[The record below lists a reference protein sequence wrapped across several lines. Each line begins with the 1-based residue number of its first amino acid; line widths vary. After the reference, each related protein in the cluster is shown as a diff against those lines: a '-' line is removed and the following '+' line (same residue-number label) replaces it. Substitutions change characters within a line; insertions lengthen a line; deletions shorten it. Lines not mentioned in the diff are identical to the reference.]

1 MGEVSGAKIAGALEL
16 AVEDNRNGIPTRAVI
31 VFETGGVRLQEANL
45 GLAAIAE
52 IHAGIHAL
60 RAYGPVIGITAGV
73 VGCFGGMSIA
83 AGLCSYL
90 LMTRE
95 ARLGLNGPQVIEQEA
110 GIEEYDSRDRPRR
123 ARPLRSREPSMSQT
137 ELSTRGATWMRAL
150 TANFSGRKPV
160 AGYGST
166 LQVVDATLADRPTRY
181 IAVVPDAANRF
192 PRARSGE
199 VGLIEGWQ
207 LARAVRDAMTED
219 AGRDQKRAIVAV
231 IDVASQ
237 AYGRREE
244 AYGIHLALAAAADA
258 YAAARLAGHP
268 VIGLIVGRA
277 MSGALLA
284 HGYQANRL
292 IALDDAEVMV
302 HAMGK
307 AAAARVTLRSVADLE
322 RLAQEIPPM
331 AYDIA
336 SFASLGLLW
345 RLLKVKD
352 AQTPDASD
360 IDTVQTALATA
371 LADIAADP
379 SRGLESR
386 LGAPLRQA
394 SSQVRARLRAQWN
407 AQTEGA

>member
-1 MGEVSGAKIAGALEL
+1 
-16 AVEDNRNGIPTRAVI
+16 
-31 VFETGGVRLQEANL
+31 
-45 GLAAIAE
+45 
-52 IHAGIHAL
+52 
-60 RAYGPVIGITAGV
+60 
-73 VGCFGGMSIA
+73 
-83 AGLCSYL
+83 
-90 LMTRE
+90 
-95 ARLGLNGPQVIEQEA
+95 
-110 GIEEYDSRDRPRR
+110 
-123 ARPLRSREPSMSQT
+123 MSQN

-150 TANFSGRKPV
+150 AVGTPV
-160 AGYGST
+160 PGYGST
-166 LQVVDATLADRPTRY
+166 LQVVDAALAGQPARY
-181 IAVVPDAANRF
+181 IAVVPDAENRF
-192 PRARSGE
+192 PRARNGE
-199 VGLIEGWQ
+199 VGLVEGWQ
-207 LARAVRDAMTED
+207 LARAVRDAMRAD
-219 AGRDQKRAIVAV
+219 AGQEKKRAIVAV

-292 IALDDAEVMV
+292 LALDDADVMV

-345 RLLKVKD
+345 KLLKVKSAD
-352 AQTPDASD
+352 TPDAGD
-360 IDTVQTALATA
+360 VDTVQTALAAA
-371 LADIAADP
+371 LADITADP

-386 LGAPLRQA
+386 LGAPLRSA
-394 SSQVRARLRAQWN
+394 SSEVRKRLREQWN
-407 AQTEGA
+407 AQPEGA

>member
-1 MGEVSGAKIAGALEL
+1 
-16 AVEDNRNGIPTRAVI
+16 
-31 VFETGGVRLQEANL
+31 
-45 GLAAIAE
+45 
-52 IHAGIHAL
+52 
-60 RAYGPVIGITAGV
+60 
-73 VGCFGGMSIA
+73 
-83 AGLCSYL
+83 
-90 LMTRE
+90 
-95 ARLGLNGPQVIEQEA
+95 
-110 GIEEYDSRDRPRR
+110 
-123 ARPLRSREPSMSQT
+123 MSQN

-150 TANFSGRKPV
+150 AVGTPV
-160 AGYGST
+160 PGYGST
-166 LQVVDATLADRPTRY
+166 LQVVDAALAGQPARY
-181 IAVVPDAANRF
+181 IAVVPDAENRF
-192 PRARSGE
+192 PRARNGE
-199 VGLIEGWQ
+199 VGLVEGWQ
-207 LARAVRDAMTED
+207 LALAVRDVMTAD
-219 AGRDQKRAIVAV
+219 AAQEKKRPIVAV

-292 IALDDAEVMV
+292 LALDDADVMV

-345 RLLKVKD
+345 KLLKVKSAD
-352 AQTPDASD
+352 APGASD
-360 IDTVQTALATA
+360 VDTVQTALAAA
-371 LADIAADP
+371 LADITTDP

-386 LGAPLRQA
+386 LGAPLREA
-394 SSQVRARLRAQWN
+394 SSEVRKRLREQWN
-407 AQTEGA
+407 AQPECA

>member
-1 MGEVSGAKIAGALEL
+1 
-16 AVEDNRNGIPTRAVI
+16 
-31 VFETGGVRLQEANL
+31 
-45 GLAAIAE
+45 
-52 IHAGIHAL
+52 
-60 RAYGPVIGITAGV
+60 
-73 VGCFGGMSIA
+73 
-83 AGLCSYL
+83 
-90 LMTRE
+90 
-95 ARLGLNGPQVIEQEA
+95 
-110 GIEEYDSRDRPRR
+110 
-123 ARPLRSREPSMSQT
+123 MSQN

-150 TANFSGRKPV
+150 AVGTPV
-160 AGYGST
+160 PGYGST
-166 LQVVDATLADRPTRY
+166 LQVVDAALAGQPARY
-181 IAVVPDAANRF
+181 IAVVPDAENRF
-192 PRARSGE
+192 PRARNGE
-199 VGLIEGWQ
+199 VGLVEGWQ
-207 LARAVRDAMTED
+207 LALAVRDVMTAD
-219 AGRDQKRAIVAV
+219 AAQEKKRAIVAV

-292 IALDDAEVMV
+292 LALDDADVMV

-345 RLLKVKD
+345 KLLKVKSAD
-352 AQTPDASD
+352 APDAGD
-360 IDTVQTALATA
+360 VDTVQTALAAA
-371 LADIAADP
+371 LADITADP

-386 LGAPLRQA
+386 LGAPLRSA
-394 SSQVRARLRAQWN
+394 SSEVRKRLREQWN
-407 AQTEGA
+407 AQPEGA

>member
-1 MGEVSGAKIAGALEL
+1 
-16 AVEDNRNGIPTRAVI
+16 
-31 VFETGGVRLQEANL
+31 
-45 GLAAIAE
+45 
-52 IHAGIHAL
+52 
-60 RAYGPVIGITAGV
+60 
-73 VGCFGGMSIA
+73 
-83 AGLCSYL
+83 
-90 LMTRE
+90 
-95 ARLGLNGPQVIEQEA
+95 
-110 GIEEYDSRDRPRR
+110 
-123 ARPLRSREPSMSQT
+123 MSQN
-137 ELSTRGATWMRAL
+137 ELSTRGATWMRVLAGG
-150 TANFSGRKPV
+150 APV
-160 AGYGST
+160 PGYGST
-166 LQVVDATLADRPTRY
+166 LQVVDAALAGRPTRY
-181 IAVVPDAANRF
+181 IAIVPDAGNRF
-192 PRARSGE
+192 PRARNGE

-207 LARAVRDAMTED
+207 LARAVRDAMRAD
-219 AGRDQKRAIVAV
+219 AGQEKKRAIVAV

-258 YAAARLAGHP
+258 YAAARLGGHP

-292 IALDDAEVMV
+292 LALDDADVMV

-322 RLAQEIPPM
+322 RLAQEVPPM

-345 RLLKVKD
+345 NLLKVKSAD
-352 AQTPDASD
+352 APNAVD
-360 IDTVQTALATA
+360 IDTVQTALAAA

-386 LGAPLRQA
+386 LGAPLRGA
-394 SSQVRARLRAQWN
+394 SSEVRKRLREQWN
-407 AQTEGA
+407 AQPESA

>member
-1 MGEVSGAKIAGALEL
+1 
-16 AVEDNRNGIPTRAVI
+16 
-31 VFETGGVRLQEANL
+31 
-45 GLAAIAE
+45 
-52 IHAGIHAL
+52 
-60 RAYGPVIGITAGV
+60 
-73 VGCFGGMSIA
+73 
-83 AGLCSYL
+83 
-90 LMTRE
+90 
-95 ARLGLNGPQVIEQEA
+95 
-110 GIEEYDSRDRPRR
+110 
-123 ARPLRSREPSMSQT
+123 MSQT
-137 ELSTRGATWMRAL
+137 PLSTRGATWLRAL
-150 TANFSGRKPV
+150 ANGTPAAS
-160 AGYGST
+160 YGST
-166 LQVVDATLADRPTRY
+166 VQVVDATLGDRPARY
-181 IAVVPDAANRF
+181 IAVVPDPENRF
-192 PRARSGE
+192 PRARNGE
-199 VGLIEGWQ
+199 VGLVEGWQ
-207 LARAVRDAMTED
+207 LARAVRDAANED
-219 AGRDQKRAIVAV
+219 AGRDTKRAIVAV

-292 IALDDAEVMV
+292 LALDDAEVMV

-345 RLLKVKD
+345 KLLKVQSAD
-352 AQTPDASD
+352 APGASD
-360 IDTVQTALATA
+360 IDTVQTALAAA

-386 LGAPLRQA
+386 LGAPLRDA
-394 SSQVRARLRAQWN
+394 SSEVRKRLREQWN
-407 AQTEGA
+407 AQPEGA

>member
-1 MGEVSGAKIAGALEL
+1 
-16 AVEDNRNGIPTRAVI
+16 
-31 VFETGGVRLQEANL
+31 
-45 GLAAIAE
+45 
-52 IHAGIHAL
+52 
-60 RAYGPVIGITAGV
+60 
-73 VGCFGGMSIA
+73 
-83 AGLCSYL
+83 
-90 LMTRE
+90 
-95 ARLGLNGPQVIEQEA
+95 
-110 GIEEYDSRDRPRR
+110 
-123 ARPLRSREPSMSQT
+123 MSQN

-150 TANFSGRKPV
+150 AVGTAVP
-160 AGYGST
+160 GYGST
-166 LQVVDATLADRPTRY
+166 LQVVDAALADQPARY
-181 IAVVPDAANRF
+181 IAVVPDAENRF
-192 PRARSGE
+192 PRARNGE
-199 VGLIEGWQ
+199 VGLVEGWQ
-207 LARAVRDAMTED
+207 LARAVRDVMTAD
-219 AGRDQKRAIVAV
+219 AAQEKKRAIVAV

-292 IALDDAEVMV
+292 LALDDADVMV

-345 RLLKVKD
+345 RMLKVKSAD
-352 AQTPDASD
+352 APDAGD
-360 IDTVQTALATA
+360 VDTVQTALAAA

-386 LGAPLRQA
+386 LGAPLRNA
-394 SSQVRARLRAQWN
+394 SSEVRKRLREQWN
-407 AQTEGA
+407 AQPEGA

>member
-1 MGEVSGAKIAGALEL
+1 
-16 AVEDNRNGIPTRAVI
+16 
-31 VFETGGVRLQEANL
+31 
-45 GLAAIAE
+45 
-52 IHAGIHAL
+52 
-60 RAYGPVIGITAGV
+60 
-73 VGCFGGMSIA
+73 
-83 AGLCSYL
+83 
-90 LMTRE
+90 
-95 ARLGLNGPQVIEQEA
+95 
-110 GIEEYDSRDRPRR
+110 
-123 ARPLRSREPSMSQT
+123 MSQN

-150 TANFSGRKPV
+150 ADGTPV
-160 AGYGST
+160 PGYGST
-166 LQVVDATLADRPTRY
+166 LQVVDAALAGQPARY
-181 IAVVPDAANRF
+181 IAVVPDAENRF
-192 PRARSGE
+192 PRARNGE
-199 VGLIEGWQ
+199 VGLVEGWQ
-207 LARAVRDAMTED
+207 LARAVRDVMTAD
-219 AGRDQKRAIVAV
+219 AAQEKKRAIVAV

-292 IALDDAEVMV
+292 LALDDADVMV

-345 RLLKVKD
+345 KLLKVKSAD
-352 AQTPDASD
+352 APDAGD
-360 IDTVQTALATA
+360 VDTVQTALAAA
-371 LADIAADP
+371 LANIAADP

-386 LGAPLRQA
+386 LGAPLRSA
-394 SSQVRARLRAQWN
+394 SSEVRKRLREQWN
-407 AQTEGA
+407 TQSEGA

>member
-1 MGEVSGAKIAGALEL
+1 
-16 AVEDNRNGIPTRAVI
+16 
-31 VFETGGVRLQEANL
+31 
-45 GLAAIAE
+45 
-52 IHAGIHAL
+52 
-60 RAYGPVIGITAGV
+60 
-73 VGCFGGMSIA
+73 
-83 AGLCSYL
+83 
-90 LMTRE
+90 
-95 ARLGLNGPQVIEQEA
+95 
-110 GIEEYDSRDRPRR
+110 
-123 ARPLRSREPSMSQT
+123 MSQT
-137 ELSTRGATWMRAL
+137 PLSTRGATWLRAL
-150 TANFSGRKPV
+150 ANGTPAAS
-160 AGYGST
+160 YGST
-166 LQVVDATLADRPTRY
+166 VQVVDATLGDRPARY
-181 IAVVPDAANRF
+181 IAVVPDPENRF
-192 PRARSGE
+192 PRARNGE
-199 VGLIEGWQ
+199 VGLVEGWQ
-207 LARAVRDAMTED
+207 LARAVRDAANED
-219 AGRDQKRAIVAV
+219 AGRDTKRAIVAV

-292 IALDDAEVMV
+292 LALDDADVMV

-345 RLLKVKD
+345 KLLKVQSAD
-352 AQTPDASD
+352 APGASD
-360 IDTVQTALATA
+360 VDTVQTALAAA

-386 LGAPLRQA
+386 LGAPLRNA
-394 SSQVRARLRAQWN
+394 SSEVRKRLREQWN
-407 AQTEGA
+407 AQPEGA

>member
-1 MGEVSGAKIAGALEL
+1 
-16 AVEDNRNGIPTRAVI
+16 
-31 VFETGGVRLQEANL
+31 
-45 GLAAIAE
+45 
-52 IHAGIHAL
+52 
-60 RAYGPVIGITAGV
+60 
-73 VGCFGGMSIA
+73 
-83 AGLCSYL
+83 
-90 LMTRE
+90 
-95 ARLGLNGPQVIEQEA
+95 
-110 GIEEYDSRDRPRR
+110 
-123 ARPLRSREPSMSQT
+123 MSQN

-150 TANFSGRKPV
+150 VDGTPV
-160 AGYGST
+160 PGYGST
-166 LQVVDATLADRPTRY
+166 LQVVDAALAGQPARY
-181 IAVVPDAANRF
+181 IAVVPDAENRF
-192 PRARSGE
+192 PRARNGE
-199 VGLIEGWQ
+199 VGLVEGWQ
-207 LARAVRDAMTED
+207 LARAVRDVMTAD
-219 AGRDQKRAIVAV
+219 AAQEKKRAIVAV

-292 IALDDAEVMV
+292 LALDDADVMV

-345 RLLKVKD
+345 KLLKVKSAD
-352 AQTPDASD
+352 APDAGD
-360 IDTVQTALATA
+360 VDTVQTALAAA
-371 LADIAADP
+371 LANIAADP

-386 LGAPLRQA
+386 LGAPLRSA
-394 SSQVRARLRAQWN
+394 SSEVRKRLREQWN
-407 AQTEGA
+407 TQPESA

>member
-1 MGEVSGAKIAGALEL
+1 
-16 AVEDNRNGIPTRAVI
+16 
-31 VFETGGVRLQEANL
+31 
-45 GLAAIAE
+45 
-52 IHAGIHAL
+52 
-60 RAYGPVIGITAGV
+60 
-73 VGCFGGMSIA
+73 
-83 AGLCSYL
+83 
-90 LMTRE
+90 
-95 ARLGLNGPQVIEQEA
+95 
-110 GIEEYDSRDRPRR
+110 
-123 ARPLRSREPSMSQT
+123 MSQN

-150 TANFSGRKPV
+150 ADGTPV
-160 AGYGST
+160 PGYGNT
-166 LQVVDATLADRPTRY
+166 LQVVDAVLAGKPARY
-181 IAVVPDAANRF
+181 IAVVPDAENRF
-192 PRARSGE
+192 PRARNGE

-207 LARAVRDAMTED
+207 LARAVRDVMTAD
-219 AGRDQKRAIVAV
+219 AAQEKKRAIVAV

-292 IALDDAEVMV
+292 LALDDADVMV

-345 RLLKVKD
+345 KLLKVKSAD
-352 AQTPDASD
+352 APDAGD
-360 IDTVQTALATA
+360 VDTVQTALAAA
-371 LADIAADP
+371 LANIAADP

-386 LGAPLRQA
+386 LGAPLRSA
-394 SSQVRARLRAQWN
+394 SSEVRKRLREQWN
-407 AQTEGA
+407 AQPESA

>member
-1 MGEVSGAKIAGALEL
+1 
-16 AVEDNRNGIPTRAVI
+16 
-31 VFETGGVRLQEANL
+31 
-45 GLAAIAE
+45 
-52 IHAGIHAL
+52 
-60 RAYGPVIGITAGV
+60 
-73 VGCFGGMSIA
+73 
-83 AGLCSYL
+83 
-90 LMTRE
+90 
-95 ARLGLNGPQVIEQEA
+95 
-110 GIEEYDSRDRPRR
+110 
-123 ARPLRSREPSMSQT
+123 MSQN

-150 TANFSGRKPV
+150 ADGTPV
-160 AGYGST
+160 PGYGST
-166 LQVVDATLADRPTRY
+166 LQVVDAALAGQPTRY
-181 IAVVPDAANRF
+181 IAVVPDAENRF
-192 PRARSGE
+192 PRARNGE

-207 LARAVRDAMTED
+207 LARAVRDVMTAD
-219 AGRDQKRAIVAV
+219 AAQEKKRAIVAV

-292 IALDDAEVMV
+292 LALDDADVMV

-345 RLLKVKD
+345 KLLKVKSAD
-352 AQTPDASD
+352 APDAGD
-360 IDTVQTALATA
+360 VDTVQTALAAA
-371 LADIAADP
+371 LANIAADP

-386 LGAPLRQA
+386 LGAPLRSA
-394 SSQVRARLRAQWN
+394 SSEVRKRLREQWN
-407 AQTEGA
+407 TQSEGA